1 MSFTTDRKRLQAGE
15 GSSRRISKKL
25 SRDFQQ
31 RNREMKGLSSFG
43 LQIPTMATDVDPTVY
58 RAAYTSGSGGGSA
71 KRKVIH
77 CDGNITDTSERERKV
92 KPEPM

>member
-1 MSFTTDRKRLQAGE
+1 MTVGITEKSVSFTTDRKKLQADE

-31 RNREMKGLSSFG
+31 RNREMKGLNSFG
-43 LQIPTMATDVDPTVY
+43 LQIPTMVTDVDLTVY
-58 RAAYTSGSGGGSA
+58 RAAYTSGSGGESA

-77 CDGNITDTSERERKV
+77 CDGSITDASE
-92 KPEPM
+92 